1 MKRLIDFVKRLF
13 TRKAEVKPEVPVI
26 KTARKPRVKKD
37 VAPCCGPTSKPKKGI
52 AVPKKGK

>member
-13 TRKAEVKPEVPVI
+13 TRKVEVTVVKLP
-26 KTARKPRVKKD
+26 RKPRVKKD
-37 VAPCCGPTSKPKKGI
+37 VAPACKPKKGI